1 MGRKTDRLKID
12 NVFWSN
18 AILLAILVVASTISM
33 VYMHHTLLKNAQ
45 KMGEQIAHSYI
56 TEEERN
62 LEIYENMVMMGT
74 QYIENLDLER
84 MTPKQI
90 NAGIE
95 NYFEQIKKITGSNTV
110 DPYVVINGRIIA
122 DKPWEGMQFY
132 NASAMDWYQMALD
145 AEGKVVCTDAY
156 LDSVYKKMVITIAQ
170 ECGDTGNVLAFD
182 IFPDQYRFHSNKQD
196 LPKGSSY
203 YLFDSKGVM
212 LYGESAAE
220 LSAKEEQDYVLML
233 FEKIRNKELDSEH
246 ASLYDMNQKKCKV
259 FYTQS
264 SNGWYNILMIPYHI
278 LMQDFWR
285 MLFWY
290 VAVYVVFFAAILVTN
305 LGSRRINKEAKRT
318 EETIRVLGNSYYAL
332 YRVDIDRGS
341 YEIIKG
347 SDYIW
352 SCLEKKG
359 NYADFLVAL
368 KALMSAKTYEEFVK
382 SFSLENI
389 QEQIE
394 QGEKEFGGSFLRC
407 YQGNEKWV
415 SVHILFEPSMSS
427 SEVVLSFRD
436 IDREKKGQLQTIE
449 MLKGALEE
457 VKRSNQ
463 SQKSF
468 FSSMSHEMR
477 TPLNVIIGMS
487 ELAEKS
493 VVHPEKIIDYLKK
506 INYSS
511 RQLLELINDILEM
524 SELEQG
530 IILDNEQ
537 FDLEESIRE
546 CVKIFQTQAQV
557 QEKEFQFR
565 CDIQNRLVYGDSLKL
580 NQIINNLVSN
590 ALKYSDKGD
599 QISVTICQ
607 KKHQSIV
614 QYQIT
619 VADTGIGMSEEFQER
634 IFEPYERE
642 KRFSGKNVE
651 GTGLGMPIVKMIVSN
666 MGGSI
671 SIDSTLGEGSTFTVL
686 LPLEVVREEEDVV
699 TEKETEDL
707 SRYTLSGARILLA
720 EDYELNMELATE
732 ILKMQ
737 GAQVIQ
743 AWNGREAL
751 ETFRE
756 SEEFYFDVI
765 LMDMQMPE
773 MDGCESASAIRAL
786 DRRDA
791 VKVPIIA
798 VTANAYMEDIRRTAE
813 AGMDAHISKPIDIEK
828 LCATLGQLIAVK
840 R

>member
-1 MGRKTDRLKID
+1 MGRKIDRLKID

-90 NAGIE
+90 NEGIE
-95 NYFEQIKKITGSNTV
+95 NYFEQIKEITGSNTV

-132 NASAMDWYQMALD
+132 NASATDWYQMALD

-220 LSAKEEQDYVLML
+220 LSAKEKQDYVLML

-246 ASLYDMNQKKCKV
+246 ASLYDRNQKKCKV

-278 LMQDFWR
+278 LMRDFWR

-436 IDREKKGQLQTIE
+436 IDRE
-449 MLKGALEE
+449 
-457 VKRSNQ
+457 
-463 SQKSF
+463 
-468 FSSMSHEMR
+468 
-477 TPLNVIIGMS
+477 
-487 ELAEKS
+487 
-493 VVHPEKIIDYLKK
+493 
-506 INYSS
+506 
-511 RQLLELINDILEM
+511 
-524 SELEQG
+524 
-530 IILDNEQ
+530 
-537 FDLEESIRE
+537 
-546 CVKIFQTQAQV
+546 
-557 QEKEFQFR
+557 
-565 CDIQNRLVYGDSLKL
+565 
-580 NQIINNLVSN
+580 
-590 ALKYSDKGD
+590 
-599 QISVTICQ
+599 